1 MFGLTGYVWVRGT
14 LVFLFFQVFIFPDF
28 LLFPGFYFFSQVF
41 LRYVVTQCL
50 LYLLYL
56 LGMFDFIGYMVRW
69 CFYFSRFLFF
79 QIFLRYVVTHCLLY
93 LLYLLGMFGFIGYVW
108 LYWVCGTL
116 VSFFFQVFIFP
127 DFLKVRRN
135 TLFIIFMNP

>member
-1 MFGLTGYVWVRGT
+1 MFGYVVRWCFSFSR
-14 LVFLFFQVFIFPDF
+14 FLFFQIFF
-28 LLFPGFYFFSQVF
+28 FFPGFYFFSQVF
-41 LRYVVTQCL
+41 LRYVVTQC
-50 LYLLYL
+50 LLYL

-93 LLYLLGMFGFIGYVW
+93 LLYLLGMFGFIVYVW